1 MLVLPQR
8 TVEPEMKFD
17 PFTVKVKAAPP
28 AVALVGEI
36 EVMLGTGFCVGGGAG
51 ELPPPPQFVS
61 DSASAQIK
69 LKIPNV
75 RNRFLTACRLRI
87 ALVRNRLKPT
97 TLVRHRFL

>member
-17 PFTVKVKAAPP
+17 PFTVKVKAAAP

-36 EVMLGTGFCVGGGAG
+36 EVRFGTGFCTGGGAD
-51 ELPPPPQFVS
+51 EPPFPPQFVS
-61 DSASAQIK
+61 GSASAQIK

-75 RNRFLTACRLRI
+75 RNRFLTTRRLRI
-87 ALVRNRLKPT
+87 ALVRNRLKQT
-97 TLVRHRFL
+97 TFVRYRLL